1 MGKSKKVKPLLVGAL
16 NEHDKQHEGYLIVG
30 LNGQHSAQPN
40 VPKYVLAS
48 SVPKLKLTRLY
59 YSNFSSYF
67 DKALKRTRSRATYH
81 SFNTQTVQ
89 IHKDDIVK
97 FIDYLR
103 SGLVF

>member
-48 SVPKLKLTRLY
+48 SVLKLKT
-59 YSNFSSYF
+59 NSSVLQQF
-67 DKALKRTRSRATYH
+67 L
-81 SFNTQTVQ
+81 FL
-89 IHKDDIVK
+89 
-97 FIDYLR
+97 F
-103 SGLVF
+103 

>member
-1 MGKSKKVKPLLVGAL
+1 MCPST
-16 NEHDKQHEGYLIVG
+16 Y
-30 LNGQHSAQPN
+30 LNGAQQG
-40 VPKYVLAS
+40 VLI
-48 SVPKLKLTRLY
+48 PR